1 MFYIQTNTVFVCLRY
16 EHRLPQSD
24 LRKPALLSLG
34 CSPQKWAN
42 SRIQSKQESRSAV
55 KEEWERFFFFPGFLR
70 PLRSKTLCL
79 RPALSATLTQLP
91 PKYPRRPCVCV
102 CVCVCVFVCL
112 CLPSRAASLSV
123 HWKFTS
129 ADVYTLPVDTTNL
142 RTAEPPQN
150 ARPRGAGTYQSA
162 GGGGEFV

>member
-1 MFYIQTNTVFVCLRY
+1 MCLRY

-55 KEEWERFFFFPGFLR
+55 KEEWERFFFSWIF
-70 PLRSKTLCL
+70 KTLTVEDAP
-79 RPALSATLTQLP
+79 PAART
-91 PKYPRRPCVCV
+91 VCHTDPTPAKISSPTV

-162 GGGGEFV
+162 GGGVCMSYK